1 MQQTWSVLVTLGKNH
16 NNDIFNTL
24 VNGQLKFIQK
34 EQNNILKYRIIK
46 YHLSFRY
53 INKEI
58 PWTLYLEHY
67 ERDFLFMNTSH
78 FGFEALYCL
87 KISGGQTFSAS
98 PSLIQI
104 ICDVSSVKDISESL
118 WILCTYKRENYL

>member
-1 MQQTWSVLVTLGKNH
+1 MVSSGYIRKNH

-46 YHLSFRY
+46 YHLSFWY
-53 INKEI
+53 IHKEI
-58 PWTLYLEHY
+58 PWSLYLEHY

-78 FGFEALYCL
+78 FGFEALY
-87 KISGGQTFSAS
+87 
-98 PSLIQI
+98 SLMPLF
-104 ICDVSSVKDISESL
+104 VK
-118 WILCTYKRENYL
+118 